1 MRIALWVAF
10 AHALNDAYAAF
21 VPPLLPRMMDRA
33 GLSVSM
39 AATLLT
45 LFFLAQA
52 LLQPLAGW
60 IADHFG
66 RRAFVVA
73 GPLMGG
79 LFLATLGWVDT
90 FTGMAVLL
98 VLGGLGSALFHPP
111 GASLAVRV
119 TDGGRSGRRMSLF
132 TFSGAA
138 GFASGPL
145 IAVGAVG
152 LLGDRGLAWLM
163 LPAIVLTPVFWRS
176 LPADPPPA
184 PGDADV
190 PGVAD
195 VGRLLLGPLGLVFA
209 ISALSSFVQRAF
221 LTFMPMV
228 AAQDGRSEAV
238 GALILTVY
246 MVAQAFGSLTGGLL
260 SDRVD
265 RSRLLA
271 MLTLFTVPA
280 HLVAFAAP
288 SGTSTSLVA
297 AAIGGFLNMAII
309 PPVVILA
316 QESMPRGASIGSGI
330 SMGLAW
336 ATGTLLLLPTG
347 MLGDVVGPRSAA
359 LWGMPILWLGT
370 VLAFH
375 PSLRPAPRRMVGVGP
390 AA

>member
-1 MRIALWVAF
+1 MRVALWVAL

-21 VPPLLPRMMDRA
+21 VPPLIPRMMDRA
-33 GLSVSM
+33 ELTVSM
-39 AATLLT
+39 GATLLT
-45 LFFLAQA
+45 IYFLAQS
-52 LLQPLAGW
+52 LLQPVAGYLA
-60 IADHFG
+60 DRYG

-79 LFLATLGWVDT
+79 LFLATLGWAGTWVE
-90 FTGMAVLL
+90 MAVLL
-98 VLGGLGSALFHPP
+98 TLGGLGSALFHPP

-119 TDGGRSGRRMSLF
+119 TDGGKPGRRMSLF

-145 IAVGAVG
+145 IAVGAIA
-152 LLGDRGLAWLM
+152 LLGERGLAWLM
-163 LPAIVLTPVFWRS
+163 LPALLLTPVFWRN
-176 LPADPPPA
+176 LPPDPSPTPE
-184 PGDADV
+184 GDPV
-190 PGVAD
+190 PGAAE

-228 AAQDGRSEAV
+228 SAGDGRSEAV
-238 GALILTVY
+238 GAMILTVY

-260 SDRVD
+260 TDRVD

-271 MLTLFTVPA
+271 VLTALTVPA
-280 HLVAFAAP
+280 HLAAFALP
-288 SGTSTSLVA
+288 SGSTLGLAA

-316 QESMPRGASIGSGI
+316 QEAMPSGASIGSGI

-336 ATGTLLLLPTG
+336 ATGTLMLIPTG
-347 MLGDVVGPRSAA
+347 FLGDLVGPRAAA
-359 LWGMPILWLGT
+359 LWVIPTLLIGT
-370 VLAFH
+370 ALALH
-375 PSLRPAPRRMVGVGP
+375 PSLRPQRPIRASAG
-390 AA
+390 